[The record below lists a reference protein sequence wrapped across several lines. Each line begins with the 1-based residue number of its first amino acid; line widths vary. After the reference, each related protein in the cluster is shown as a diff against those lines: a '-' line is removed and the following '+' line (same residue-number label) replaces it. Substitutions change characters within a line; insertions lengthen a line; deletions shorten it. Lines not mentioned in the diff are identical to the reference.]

1 MISFDE
7 MKKRIEKM
15 GYYATDELLYDMY
28 NALSL
33 LSNSE
38 IGFGQDIYAMCLEG
52 PPGAGKTE
60 FAKTYA
66 KLADEIF
73 NNVEY
78 ISYQC
83 DPTTGKTEL
92 YEDINIS
99 AAIRGDADHVNIP
112 GKLIEAINKV
122 NEGKKVVLFIDEYDK
137 SRPETDAFTLQFF
150 QSGRLN
156 STQHGD
162 LEIKE
167 EYKGNLQVIV
177 VKNDKR
183 ELSGPLSRRLRIT
196 RLDYMLPSRFH
207 KIANRL
213 LIEENKNPVD
223 EGIINLIS
231 LMYEKA
237 YENRE
242 LYDRLPACSEM
253 LTAAQDADRM
263 IKVAN
268 APQNIIYNIIIKN
281 MFKSADDITTFEAS
295 LDKVKNQNESALA
308 ALIQAMKIVKED
320 SKEEI
325 DLNHLIAEKVFV
337 NESKRLTEKTEEM
350 EHLIEEYKVRFEAME
365 QERKQAIATEIEK
378 VKLEN
383 GELVSTTNIPNAMRL
398 FGDESSHIKRGHN
411 IFELS
416 NGDWTEVA
424 QIYKPYLFF
433 SYFVEELMT
442 LASSLGIKI
451 YENGILLKEDGEQKL
466 IAISNINQNNHPEF
480 KILSSYPVI
489 PSTFLL
495 DIKNFVNFIN
505 ECYTSQP
512 KSAKALAGQ
521 VTGSNG
527 SCTVDTIVYNDTP
540 ITGDSVG
547 ENIYHLSLKQELEKD
562 KKLDQ
567 FDSITPLI
575 SCQDI
580 NKALEVSK
588 KIMSAQG
595 KVLQK

>member
-1 MISFDE
+1 MISFNE
-7 MKKRIEKM
+7 MKKKIEKM

-33 LSNSE
+33 FSNSE
-38 IGFGQDIYAMCLEG
+38 IVFGQDIYAMCLEG

-66 KLADEIF
+66 KLTNEIF

-112 GKLIEAINKV
+112 GKLIEAIKKV
-122 NEGKKVVLFIDEYDK
+122 NEGKRVVLFIDEYDK
-137 SRPETDAFTLQFF
+137 SRVETDAFTLQFF

-177 VKNDKR
+177 AKNDER
-183 ELSGPLSRRLRIT
+183 ELSGPLSRRLRTT
-196 RLDYMLPSRFH
+196 RLDYMLPSRFY

-253 LTAAQDADRM
+253 LVAAQDADRM
-263 IKVAN
+263 IKIAN
-268 APQNIIYNIIIKN
+268 APQNIIYNIIIEN
-281 MFKSADDITTFEAS
+281 MFKSTDDITTFEAS
-295 LDKVKNQNESALA
+295 LDKVKNQNESALS
-308 ALIQAMKIVKED
+308 ALIQAMKIVREDTKKET
-320 SKEEI
+320 
-325 DLNHLIAEKVFV
+325 DLNYLIAEKVFA

-350 EHLIEEYKVRFEAME
+350 ERLIEEYKIRFGAME

-378 VKLEN
+378 IKLEN
-383 GELVSTTNIPNAMRL
+383 GELVSTTNVPNAMNI

-416 NGDWTEVA
+416 SGDWTEVA
-424 QIYKPYLFF
+424 QIYRPYLFYD
-433 SYFVEELMT
+433 YFISKLIEHVGNLD
-442 LASSLGIKI
+442 IKI
-451 YENGILLKEDGEQKL
+451 YENGILLKEAGDQKL
-466 IAISNINQNNHPEF
+466 IVIIDINQNNHPEF
-480 KILSSYPVI
+480 KILSSTPVI
-489 PSTFLL
+489 PSTFIT
-495 DIKNFVNFIN
+495 DIENFVNFMN

-512 KSAKALAGQ
+512 KSVKAIAGQ
-521 VTGSNG
+521 VTGFNG
-527 SCTVDTIVYNDTP
+527 SCSVDTIVYNDTP
-540 ITGDSVG
+540 ITDDSAG
-547 ENIYHLSLKQELEKD
+547 ENIYHLVLNQELKEGT
-562 KKLDQ
+562 KLDQ

-580 NKALEVSK
+580 NKALEISK
-588 KIMSAQG
+588 KIMANQG
-595 KVLQK
+595 RVFTK